1 MEADMNGKGSTII
14 AGGVIAALVIGAVAL
29 GAALVRPA
37 PTQAAQ
43 AAQTG
48 NTVVRQITVVG
59 TGEAKAAPDRAT
71 VELGV
76 RSDAKTAREALADNS
91 GKMAALIGQVKQL
104 GVAAKDIQTRNF
116 NISPTY
122 TQDGHTVTGYQVTN
136 TVSVVIRNLNSA
148 GDLLDKVVSAGA
160 NTIYGMSFDID
171 NPKAL
176 QEQARNAAVADARA
190 RAEAMVKA
198 AGGTVGQIITIS
210 ENIGSVQPPVIMR
223 GVAESAATAGGAAPI
238 ETGEQTIQA
247 QVQISYE
254 LR

>member
-1 MEADMNGKGSTII
+1 MNGKGAAIVV
-14 AGGVIAALVIGAVAL
+14 GGVIAALVIGAVAL
-29 GAALVRPA
+29 GAALMRPGV
-37 PTQAAQ
+37 AQ
-43 AAQTG
+43 AVQTAQTG

-76 RSDAKTAREALADNS
+76 RSEAKTAREALSDNS
-91 GKMAALIGQVKQL
+91 GKMAALIDQVKQL
-104 GVAAKDIQTRNF
+104 GVAAKDIQTSNF

-160 NTIYGMSFDID
+160 NTVYGMSFDID

-176 QEQARNAAVADARA
+176 QEQARNGAVADART
-190 RAEAMVKA
+190 RAEAMAKA
-198 AGGTVGQIITIS
+198 AGGTIGQIITIS
-210 ENIGSVQPPVIMR
+210 ENIGSVPQPLIAR
-223 GVAESAATAGGAAPI
+223 GVAESAATAGGAPPV

-247 QVQISYE
+247 QVQITYE